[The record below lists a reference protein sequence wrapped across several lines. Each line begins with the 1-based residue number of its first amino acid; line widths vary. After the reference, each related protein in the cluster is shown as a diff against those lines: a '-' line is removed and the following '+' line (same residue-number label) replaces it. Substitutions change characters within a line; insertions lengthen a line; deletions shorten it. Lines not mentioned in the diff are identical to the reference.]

1 MNDNDRYIEV
11 DGKRYDNWIKTEGKT
26 YPLDSNGQPVN
37 NEDRDALDWGSSM
50 TCDACGTAL
59 TFPGGY
65 SGTDLCGPCCCGES
79 ELLEE
84 RGITW

>member
-50 TCDACGTAL
+50 TCD
-59 TFPGGY
+59 
-65 SGTDLCGPCCCGES
+65 CGES